1 MVLPHSFFDG
11 TASKTEAASLT
22 EPYTEKMNPTPS
34 FFTASVSTVLT
45 SVLWY
50 YPSVFTLQTFG
61 FRGSVYE
68 VV

>member
-34 FFTASVSTVLT
+34 FFTKKTTPFKHLNKSPKTEPPKTEGL
-45 SVLWY
+45 
-50 YPSVFTLQTFG
+50 
-61 FRGSVYE
+61 
-68 VV
+68 